1 MENQECIICL
11 DIINEKQITNLPI
24 QDLNNNALDTLYI
37 MSLCKGGVS
46 SNSTLSWMG
55 LYFQKEIQK
64 KKLNSENKNNVNNH
78 THKDYMFMPYPWVKY
93 VRDMNADNT
102 KDIYP
107 KWAQIYDTIT
117 NTIR

>member
-1 MENQECIICL
+1 
-11 DIINEKQITNLPI
+11 
-24 QDLNNNALDTLYI
+24 
-37 MSLCKGGVS
+37 MSSCKGGIC

-55 LYFQKEIQK
+55 LYVQKEIQK
-64 KKLNSENKNNVNNH
+64 QKQNSENNNNFNNYNH
-78 THKDYMFMPYPWVKY
+78 TYTHKDYMFMPYPWIKY